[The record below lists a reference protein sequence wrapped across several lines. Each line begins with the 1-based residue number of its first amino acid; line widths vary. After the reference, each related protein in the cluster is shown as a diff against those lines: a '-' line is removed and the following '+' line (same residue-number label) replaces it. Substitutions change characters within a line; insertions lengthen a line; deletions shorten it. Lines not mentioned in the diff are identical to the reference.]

1 MRCASI
7 VDCKRSLY
15 FWDVSAP
22 PFLAHAGKMA
32 KKPLL
37 GPFLRVKTHIIIKAP
52 KVCAAYGF

>member
-1 MRCASI
+1 MFSPLLQLSH
-7 VDCKRSLY
+7 K
-15 FWDVSAP
+15 P

-32 KKPLL
+32 EKPLL